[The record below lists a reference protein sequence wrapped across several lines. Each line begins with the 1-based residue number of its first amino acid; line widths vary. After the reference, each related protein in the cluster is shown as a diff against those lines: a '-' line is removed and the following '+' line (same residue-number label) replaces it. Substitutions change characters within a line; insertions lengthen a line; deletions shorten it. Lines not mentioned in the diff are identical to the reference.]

1 MVDSQTTDIKIE
13 AKPDFLKSLASASP
27 IAAVS
32 ELIWNGFDARAKQVK
47 VVLEPNEL
55 NGLHAIR
62 VSDDGDGIDWN
73 HVDALFG
80 GLGDSWKAKS
90 QRHNGRS
97 LHGKN
102 GKGRFRA
109 FALGESVEW
118 QTTFRDG
125 EMAKSYTI
133 TGRASH
139 LTGFHATAPTD
150 ALGALLG
157 TEVVIENLD
166 SHFPS
171 LTNDSAP
178 LEITKQFAA
187 YLTEYPSLKLYFN
200 GTKIDPISV
209 QNAKEDF
216 HLGDIELPSGKRV
229 PVSITIIEWS
239 VPTDRV
245 FELCDNAG
253 VSLHEVAI
261 GPQIKAPGYNFT
273 VYVKSDH
280 FRDLDKNG
288 SLVLQ
293 ELDHDV
299 SAILKAVKVKVREH
313 FRRRVMQH
321 RSETIQRWKDEKIYP
336 YGEKAAVNA
345 TEQIERQVFDIL
357 AVNVEDHLP
366 SFDDAPSTSKKF
378 TFRLLAQAIRENP
391 DSVRTIMD
399 EVLNLKKD
407 EQDDLATLLG
417 KTTLS
422 KIITSA
428 KIVADRLNFVEALS
442 DLLFNKESKKRLLE
456 RDQLHKALEVESWIF
471 KEDFNLAGSEK
482 TLEDALA
489 IHRGKLGQRSDEDTS
504 GNPVRRE
511 DDKGGRIDLMLAR
524 SIKPTQGTH
533 EYLVVELK
541 RPKQKINSEVL
552 AQIKSYAF
560 AVARDS
566 RFDQKRTKW
575 TFMVVSNDVDEYAA
589 LETRQKDRPN
599 GVVYQSEDS
608 SITVWAKTW
617 SDILNDARARLDF
630 FSQQLDYQA
639 DSDSELEYLKQAHSK
654 YIPEDLAEV
663 ATGANDDEDEA
674 TYPNVRPPRFG
685 VSGGR

>member
-1 MVDSQTTDIKIE
+1 MVDSQITDIKIL
-13 AKPDFLKSLASASP
+13 AKPDFLKSLAAASP

-32 ELIWNGFDARAKQVK
+32 ELIWNGFDAKAQRVR
-47 VVLEPNEL
+47 VILEPNEL
-55 NGLHAIR
+55 SGLHAIR
-62 VSDDGDGIDWN
+62 VLDDGDGIDWN
-73 HVDALFG
+73 RVNDLFG

-90 QRHNGRS
+90 YRYNGRA

-118 QTTFRDG
+118 RTTYLDG
-125 EMAKSYTI
+125 KTAKSYTI

-150 ALGALLG
+150 AQAAQLG
-157 TEVVIENLD
+157 TEVVIENLETNL
-166 SHFPS
+166 PS
-171 LTNDSAP
+171 LTNDNAP

-187 YLTEYPSLKLYFN
+187 YLTEYPGLTLYYN
-200 GTKIDPISV
+200 GDKIDPASV
-209 QNAKEDF
+209 QTCKDDF
-216 HLGDIELPSGKRV
+216 HLGDIELPSGKRAQV
-229 PVSITIIEWS
+229 AITIIEWS
-239 VPTDRV
+239 VATDRV
-245 FELCDNAG
+245 FELCDKSG
-253 VSLHEVAI
+253 VSLHEVPI

-273 VYVKSDH
+273 VYVKSDY
-280 FRDLDKNG
+280 FRDLDRNG

-293 ELDHDV
+293 EMDHDV
-299 SAILKAVKVKVREH
+299 SEILKSVKAKVREH
-313 FRRRVMQH
+313 FRRRILQH

-336 YGEKAAVNA
+336 YEDKEEVNA
-345 TEQIERQVFDIL
+345 SEQIERQVFDIL

-366 SFDDAPSTSKKF
+366 SFDEAPSTSKKF

-407 EQDDLATLLG
+407 EQDDLATLLQ

-428 KIVADRLNFVEALS
+428 RVVAGRLNFVEALS
-442 DLLFNKESKKRLLE
+442 DLLFNKESRIRLLE

-482 TLEDALA
+482 TLEDALK
-489 IHRGKLGQRSDEDTS
+489 IYIDKLGTRVDDASDD
-504 GNPVRRE
+504 PVLRE
-511 DDKGGRIDLMLAR
+511 DSKGGRIDLMLGRA
-524 SIKPTQGTH
+524 IQPTQDAH

-541 RPKQKINSEVL
+541 RPSQKINSEVL
-552 AQIKSYAF
+552 TQIKSYAF
-560 AVARDS
+560 AVAKDR
-566 RFDQKRTKW
+566 RFNQKRTKW
-575 TFMVVSNDVDEYAA
+575 TFMVVANDMDEFAL
-589 LETRQKDRPN
+589 LETRQKDRPD
-599 GVVYQSEDS
+599 GVVFQGDDS

-617 SDILNDARARLDF
+617 SEILNDAKARLNF

-639 DSDSELEYLKQAHSK
+639 DSDSELAYLKRAHSK
-654 YIPEDLAEV
+654 YIPDELAEM
-663 ATGANDDEDEA
+663 ATGVDSGEND
-674 TYPNVRPPRFG
+674 TT
-685 VSGGR
+685 

>member
-1 MVDSQTTDIKIE
+1 MVDGQTTDIKIQ

-32 ELIWNGFDARAKQVK
+32 ELIWNGFDARAKEVK
-47 VVLEPNEL
+47 VFLEPNEL
-55 NGLHAIR
+55 KGLHAIR

-73 HVDALFG
+73 NVDALFG

-118 QTTFRDG
+118 RTTFRDG
-125 EMAKSYTI
+125 EMPRSYTI
-133 TGRASH
+133 TGRANH

-150 ALGALLG
+150 AHGACLG
-157 TEVVIENLD
+157 TEVVIENLG

-171 LTNDSAP
+171 LTNESAP

-187 YLTEYPSLKLYFN
+187 YLTEYPGLKLYYN
-200 GTKIDPISV
+200 GVKIDPVSV
-209 QNAKEDF
+209 QNSKEDF

-229 PVSITIIEWS
+229 PVSITVIEWS

-245 FELCDNAG
+245 FELCDKAG

-273 VYVKSDH
+273 VYVKTDH

-293 ELDHDV
+293 DLNQDV
-299 SAILKAVKVKVREH
+299 SEILKAVKAKVREH

-321 RSETIQRWKDEKIYP
+321 RSEIVQRWKDEKIYP
-336 YGEKAAVNA
+336 YGEEGAVNA

-391 DSVRTIMD
+391 DSVRAIME

-407 EQDDLATLLG
+407 EQDDLATLLR

-428 KIVADRLNFVEALS
+428 KIVADRLNFVEALN
-442 DLLFNKESKKRLLE
+442 DLLFNKESKRRLLE

-489 IHRGKLGQRSDEDTS
+489 IHLAELGQRSDEDAS
-504 GNPVRRE
+504 NDPVLRE

-541 RPKQKINSEVL
+541 RPKQKINSAVL
-552 AQIKSYAF
+552 GQIKSYAF
-560 AVARDS
+560 AVARDN
-566 RFDQKRTKW
+566 RFDQARTKW
-575 TFMVVSNDVDEYAA
+575 TFMVVSNEMDDFAS

-599 GVVYQSEDS
+599 GVVFQSEDS

-639 DSDSELEYLKQAHSK
+639 DSDSELDYLKRAHSK
-654 YIPEDLAEV
+654 YIPDELAEI
-663 ATGANDDEDEA
+663 ATGVDHYEDEE
-674 TYPNVRPPRFG
+674 P
-685 VSGGR
+685 